1 MRAGQLRQRIKI
13 QKFNAEGRDG
23 SGMQNGEVWEDYAT
37 VWANVDDLSTRDII
51 ADRAAQG
58 TMQARATIRYSP
70 KVASVDTTYRVLF
83 EGKLYRID
91 GDPTFDTGSRREYMT
106 LNLAEGLK
114 EWG

>member
-58 TMQARATIRYSP
+58 TMQARATIRYSQRLHLLIRHIECYLR
-70 KVASVDTTYRVLF
+70 ASS
-83 EGKLYRID
+83 I
-91 GDPTFDTGSRREYMT
+91 GSMATRLLT
-106 LNLAEGLK
+106 QVVVVNT
-114 EWG
+114 

>member
-1 MRAGQLRQRIKI
+1 MRAGQLRQRITI
-13 QKFNAEGRDG
+13 QKLNADGRDDK
-23 SGMQNGEVWEDYAT
+23 GMQNGEVWENFVT

-51 ADRAAQG
+51 TDRAAQG
-58 TMQARATIRYSP
+58 TMRARATIRYSP
-70 KVASVDTTYRVLF
+70 KVAVVDTTYRLLF
-83 EGKLYRID
+83 EGKYYRID

>member
-1 MRAGQLRQRIKI
+1 MRASQLRQRITI
-13 QKFNAEGRDG
+13 QKLNANGRDEN
-23 SGMQNGEVWEDYAT
+23 GMQTGEVWENYAT

-58 TMQARATIRYSP
+58 TMQARAVIRYSRITCWI
-70 KVASVDTTYRVLF
+70 DTTYRVLF